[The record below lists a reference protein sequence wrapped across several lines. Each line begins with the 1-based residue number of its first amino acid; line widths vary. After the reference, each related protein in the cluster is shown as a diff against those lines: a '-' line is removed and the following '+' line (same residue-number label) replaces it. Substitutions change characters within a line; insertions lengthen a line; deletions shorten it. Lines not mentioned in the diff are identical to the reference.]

1 MIGGLLLG
9 VALAATTP
17 PAPAAPPP
25 AAVIRPLNTDKQIW
39 MGAGE
44 VRFNWRTHQVTVI
57 GKPLVTLIHD
67 DATLTCRRL
76 TGENDVAG
84 KLKTAVCE
92 GDVKLVRAARV
103 VTCDRAT
110 YDRPAGRVVC
120 TGHPLMK
127 DPGGTEAT
135 AAKVTYDL
143 TNDEVW
149 MEDAQ
154 ITVPGAELDAGL
166 PSLKGAGSSK
176 GAAPVV
182 VPLGDVKP
190 ADGKPGGAP

>member
-1 MIGGLLLG
+1 
-9 VALAATTP
+9 
-17 PAPAAPPP
+17 
-25 AAVIRPLNTDKQIW
+25 

-44 VRFNWRTHQVTVI
+44 VRFNWKTHQITVV

-76 TGENDVAG
+76 TGENDAAG

-110 YDRPAGRVVC
+110 YDRPAGKVVC
-120 TGHPLMK
+120 TGHPAMK
-127 DPGGTEAT
+127 DPGGTEAS

-154 ITVPGAELDAGL
+154 ITVPGAELDAGI
-166 PSLKGAGSSK
+166 PALKGVGAPK
-176 GAAPVV
+176 GVAPPVA
-182 VPLGDVKP
+182 PPAEQKP
-190 ADGKPGGAP
+190 PDLRPGGAP